1 MVRGGHLWREQDS
14 AAAVWCGAALPRGA
28 LGALSGARAR
38 CAAGHTVA
46 HTPALPWATAMVVRA
61 TGALRAVRVSGLHGP
76 RGDRLWQD
84 ALTAPRCRCCLRP
97 PQDPRMSF
105 LLVHDIAEHGGA
117 LADLGQVCIDLHT
130 HNHTHTHTHACHMQR
145 LSAYACTG
153 VCLFM

>member
-61 TGALRAVRVSGLHGP
+61 TGALRAVRVQRP
-76 RGDRLWQD
+76 ARPAR
-84 ALTAPRCRCCLRP
+84 RP
-97 PQDPRMSF
+97 PLARRADCAPLS
-105 LLVHDIAEHGGA
+105 LLPAAATGPAHVVFAGA
-117 LADLGQVCIDLHT
+117 RHCRARWRAGRPGTGMHRLTHT
-130 HNHTHTHTHACHMQR
+130 HTHTHTHACHMQR